1 MTATV
6 LSKSSSISEPFTV
19 ETGVQQGCI
28 IAPTLFSVFITAIL
42 HLIGKDLPQ
51 VNSDLL
57 QNRW

>member
-1 MTATV
+1 M
-6 LSKSSSISEPFTV
+6 SEPFTV

-28 IAPTLFSVFITAIL
+28 IAPTLFSVFVTAIL